1 MSNVHFILC
10 VGGGGAGEAFAKYCG
25 FNFVECKIHVSPG
38 HRYQPEWTVLLLVQ
52 LLQSTAMA
60 THRMVYVNGPA
71 YRPPVVATVKRSSSC
86 LPACLSESAV
96 IVIEIY
102 F

>member
-1 MSNVHFILC
+1 MHFTLC
-10 VGGGGAGEAFAKYCG
+10 VGGCGAGEAFAKYCG

-38 HRYQPEWTVLLLVQ
+38 HRYQPDWTVDSSVQ

-71 YRPPVVATVKRSSSC
+71 DRPPVVATVKRSSSSC